1 MNNEK
6 ETIINVLTI
15 VGFKGTKKLATEKQQ
30 FCYKKNPPF
39 SIPINS
45 IR

>member
-15 VGFKGTKKLATEKQQ
+15 VGFKGTKKLATINNNFVAKT
-30 FCYKKNPPF
+30 NPPF